1 MKPDRK
7 NIKLKITELDDEIK
21 SLEDKI
27 NEISWQRKKYQQF
40 YDKFVTTKV
49 SN

>member
-1 MKPDRK
+1 M
-7 NIKLKITELDDEIK
+7 ITTVHLECLKALQAQYIQGIIDT
-21 SLEDKI
+21 
-27 NEISWQRKKYQQF
+27 EISWQRKKYQQF